1 MKAIVLTKY
10 GSPDGLKLV
19 VIPQPVPKTN
29 EVLVEVHAASI
40 NSWDWEIVK
49 GTPFVNRMTFGL
61 FKPKKNVILGCD
73 IAGMVVA
80 LGGNVKRLKVGD
92 KVFGDISKSG
102 WGGFAEFVCTDENA
116 LSLKPEKLSFVDAAA
131 SPQAGLLA
139 VQGLLRIG
147 HLKKGQKVLING
159 AGGGAGTF
167 AVQIAK
173 HLGTEVTGVD
183 SAEKL
188 ATIKSLGADHVI
200 DYAKVDFTKN
210 GKKYDLIWDVMT
222 TRSISAYK
230 RALLPKGEY
239 VTVGGYT
246 PKLLRV
252 ILFGRLFPG
261 DKKIRLLIHKPN
273 KSLDLLVRFF
283 EEGKVKPVIDKLF
296 PLNKVP
302 EAFRYFGEGQFK
314 GKVVIKLE

>member
-273 KSLDLLVRFF
+273 KSLDLLIRFF
-283 EEGKVKPVIDKLF
+283 EEGKVKPVIDKFF